1 MLVEGFILLLESTF
15 HMPRKYT
22 KRHVNNQ
29 IHSDSIEYIPS
40 YSSMTLER
48 ARDMLWPLVAQMSD
62 EEVFNLIFH
71 SRRFANMVIDHAE
84 RGVN

>member
-1 MLVEGFILLLESTF
+1 
-15 HMPRKYT
+15 MPRK
-22 KRHVNNQ
+22 
-29 IHSDSIEYIPS
+29 SIKHPKTIQRNLEDTTYIPS

-48 ARDMLWPLVAQMSD
+48 ARDMLGPLVAEMSD

-84 RGVN
+84 KRVN

>member
-1 MLVEGFILLLESTF
+1 ML
-15 HMPRKYT
+15 RKYT
-22 KRHVNNQ
+22 KKQSSNLNTED
-29 IHSDSIEYIPS
+29 ITYIPS

-62 EEVFNLIFH
+62 EDVFNLIFH

-84 RGVN
+84 KKIN